1 MIPSQKAKSE
11 FDPAALEKALEL
23 SSSRNAPAWKEAK
36 GRRATLR
43 TLAYLFLFLVIAA
56 PFTAIFSPAHLV
68 AARPVAELS
77 RPEITARIKLAREEM
92 DKR

>member
-23 SSSRNAPAWKEAK
+23 SSSRNAPNGKKPKAD
-36 GRRATLR
+36 GQLCGHLLT
-43 TLAYLFLFLVIAA
+43 FLFLVIAA
-56 PFTAIFSPAHLV
+56 PFSAIFSPAHLV